1 MRRIDRREFAREA
14 SLAFLS
20 GITVTISACGGGGG
34 GYSSPTSGT
43 PPATGNNTGD
53 EIGQISANHLHTA
66 VILAAWL
73 QAGGAV
79 DLDIRGQ
86 ATHTHMVSLVADAM
100 RDIKDGKAV
109 QKESSTGDSDSH
121 THMVTFNSESPAPP
135 VRY

>member
-20 GITVTISACGGGGG
+20 GITVTVSACGGGG
-34 GYSSPTSGT
+34 GYSSPAASSTPPPPTSTSG
-43 PPATGNNTGD
+43 D
-53 EIGQISANHLHTA
+53 KIGQISANHGHKA

-79 DLDIRGQ
+79 DLDIKGD
-86 ATHTHMVSLVADAM
+86 AAHTHMVSLVADAM
-100 RDIKDGKAV
+100 RDIRDGKPV
-109 QKESSTGDSDSH
+109 QKESSTGDVDGH

-135 VRY
+135 IRY